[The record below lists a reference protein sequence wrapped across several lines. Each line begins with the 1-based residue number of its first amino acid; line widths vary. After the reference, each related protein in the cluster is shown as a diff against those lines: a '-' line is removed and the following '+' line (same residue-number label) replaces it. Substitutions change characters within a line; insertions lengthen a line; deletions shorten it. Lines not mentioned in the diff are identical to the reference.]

1 MSGVELLF
9 LDNRGVYIPQNF
21 AEELRTDWLHNVE
34 QEDLDILAQGP
45 DYEWYWETWDRVL
58 NNAYYEDDNGN
69 IWRFWQDG
77 DVWMYC
83 EELMT
88 EEEKHNLFGSFNFEE
103 EEIYEY

>member
-21 AEELRTDWLHNVE
+21 AEEMKLGLIKGVSKQDWK
-34 QEDLDILAQGP
+34 DLEKGP

-88 EEEKHNLFGSFNFEE
+88 EEEKINLFG
-103 EEIYEY
+103 EEI